1 MSAKDRTTKEFTGS
15 EAFWNLKEAYPKA
28 KQVKAELWELLIA
41 AMGSDHADMWDKKE
55 RANKMFVVE
64 LLGALMDTI
73 YK

>member
-1 MSAKDRTTKEFTGS
+1 M
-15 EAFWNLKEAYPKA
+15 EAYPKA

-41 AMGSDHADMWDKKE
+41 AMGSDHADIWDKKE

-64 LLGALMDTI
+64 LLGALMDAI

>member
-1 MSAKDRTTKEFTGS
+1 MSAKDRTAKGFTGN
-15 EAFWNLKEAYPKA
+15 EALQNLKEAYPKA
-28 KQVKAELWELLIA
+28 RQIKAELWELLIA

>member
-1 MSAKDRTTKEFTGS
+1 MSVKNKTAKELTGNKALRDLQ
-15 EAFWNLKEAYPKA
+15 EIYPKA

-64 LLGALMDTI
+64 LLGALMDKI

>member
-1 MSAKDRTTKEFTGS
+1 MSAKDKTAKELTRN
-15 EAFWNLKEAYPKA
+15 EAIRDLKEAYPKA
-28 KQVKAELWELLIA
+28 RQVKAELWELLIA